1 MPTEYHTQENGHWFS
16 IFHWAWKDPRA
27 KAVMGD
33 LPRDSSG
40 PGQGRGELLG
50 FYVLAF
56 KGQGFQDFRKNTPQL
71 DVFLSFLF

>member
-1 MPTEYHTQENGHWFS
+1 
-16 IFHWAWKDPRA
+16 
-27 KAVMGD
+27 MGD